1 MLFDAQDAVLAEQKS
16 IMAQCLEER
25 KSLALERAQVANTRR
40 ELEVALQQQ
49 ADKALQ
55 VCTRSV
61 SWHSALKRENPW
73 H

>member
-1 MLFDAQDAVLAEQKS
+1 
-16 IMAQCLEER
+16 MAQCLEER

-55 VCTRSV
+55 VGLCS
-61 SWHSALKRENPW
+61 
-73 H
+73 